1 MLSRNQREPPQPLAQ
16 TRPRLGLV
24 AGLIAPLF
32 LWCLAPAVPEAHSIQ
47 TLAKTRTQAVRLPGE
62 GLYQAGWLTAPVDR
76 NQGRLPA
83 VILLHGWLSD
93 GTPGAETM
101 ADVAMDLAGRGF
113 VVLSLSLRGW
123 PDTGGEDDCAL
134 RQPRDVARAAEWL
147 AAQPRVDGA
156 RIAVLGLSQGGQ
168 VALLAGAVSPRL
180 GAIVA
185 LAAPTDLGRWAVTSD
200 EPGVAAYVRESCGG
214 SRAELI
220 ARNPVDQAGRI
231 RVPVLLVH
239 GEADRRVP
247 PDQSRRMAKALNRA
261 GGSVDLHWVARAGH
275 DLDLIYDGDRIGD
288 WLLAHL

>member
-1 MLSRNQREPPQPLAQ
+1 LA
-16 TRPRLGLV
+16 
-24 AGLIAPLF
+24 AGLIAALL
-32 LWCLAPAVPEAHSIQ
+32 LWYLVPPAPEAQISQ
-47 TLAKTRTQAVRLPGE
+47 TLAKTRTQAVRLPGD
-62 GLYQAGWLTAPVDR
+62 GLYQAGLLTTPADWS
-76 NQGRLPA
+76 QGPLPA
-83 VILLHGWLSD
+83 LILLHGWLSD

-101 ADVAMDLAGRGF
+101 ADVATDLASRGF
-113 VVLSLSLRGW
+113 IVLSLSLRGW

-134 RQPRDVARAAEWL
+134 RQPRDVALAAEWL

-220 ARNPVDQAGRI
+220 ARNPVDQAGHI

-239 GEADRRVP
+239 GQADKRVP
-247 PDQSRRMAKALNRA
+247 PEQSRRMAKALHRA
-261 GGSVDLHWVARAGH
+261 GGNVDLLWVARAGH